1 MVYDFV
7 IDRYG
12 VDQLFTV
19 LYIANIILAAIAYK
33 LGFAKKLP
41 ILKSIIVYILLAVGI
56 FVLNILFIVLPA
68 TLAADPLPM
77 TESLVIICIVLA
89 IYRVRMYLQRQAK
102 KTS

>member
-7 IDRYG
+7 MDKFG

-19 LYIANIILAAIAYK
+19 LYVVNLIFAAIAYK

-41 ILKSIIVYILLAVGI
+41 VLKSVIVYLLLAVGI
-56 FVLNILFIVLPA
+56 FILNILFIVLPA
-68 TLAADPLPM
+68 VWASDPLPM
-77 TESLVIICIVLA
+77 TESLIVICIVLA
-89 IYRVRMYLQRQAK
+89 VYRIRLHLQRQAK